1 LRSLISAATTRRPS
15 ATMTTAKFCF
25 NNVVICY
32 NCRKQ
37 PLGYIK
43 ASNNPENR
51 ALGVIFVSCEVCLIF
66 PHVYNPRSS
75 LQKRYIDVWRYSEI
89 INSYAC
95 APNVWKEK
103 RSFSITKLGF
113 KTVAQIEDCQTVCRL
128 LGGSFAIVDDNGE
141 GSKFFS
147 NACPTRKV
155 TPSFI
160 PQGLDTADPNSVN
173 PLPPYSEIL
182 PRSKELSKPDPNS
195 VNPPP
200 PYSEILPRSK
210 ESSEPS

>member
-1 LRSLISAATTRRPS
+1 
-15 ATMTTAKFCF
+15 MTTAKFCF
-25 NNVVICY
+25 NTVVICY
-32 NCRKQ
+32 NCLKQ
-37 PLGYIK
+37 PLRYIK
-43 ASNNPENR
+43 ASNNPENKP
-51 ALGVIFVSCEVCLIF
+51 LSVIFVSCEVCLRF

-89 INSYAC
+89 INSYVC

-103 RSFSITKLGF
+103 RSFSITMLRF

-128 LGGSFAIVDDNGE
+128 LGGSFAIVDYNRE

-147 NACPTRKV
+147 NERPACPTRKEV

-173 PLPPYSEIL
+173 TLPPYSEIF
-182 PRSKELSKPDPNS
+182 
-195 VNPPP
+195 
-200 PYSEILPRSK
+200 YPRSK
-210 ESSEPS
+210 ESSKPS